1 MAVAHSKTPH
11 LETLPPV
18 AIEGR
23 TSNNTN
29 RNCTKPQTLQIK
41 TPPQTE
47 TVQNHKHCK
56 SKPQTETSTVRKA
69 DLIQIG
75 IIARAACAC
84 VILIGSP
91 AFISLLFV
99 LNYTTGSNESAKRF
113 CGNTKYLID
122 LHIYLYIAIGAQLG
136 IFVIFALSKVIALLF
151 CCENVWIKIKTL
163 LNNRWCNVITIFY
176 LLFNIVWACIGIY
189 IYTQMNDDCKEEAIA
204 TVLLFWSIIPF
215 ICVCCVMCL
224 CWACSQVVSTEPH

>member
-1 MAVAHSKTPH
+1 MAVAHNKTQP

-18 AIEGR
+18 VIEGR
-23 TSNNTN
+23 TSNNTNQNTTTN

-41 TPPQTE
+41 T
-47 TVQNHKHCK
+47 
-56 SKPQTETSTVRKA
+56 SQTETSTVRKA

-84 VILIGSP
+84 VILIGCP
-91 AFISLLFV
+91 AFISLILV
-99 LNYTTGSNESAKRF
+99 PHYASGHDERAEEF

-151 CCENVWIKIKTL
+151 CCENVWIKITTL
-163 LNNRWCNVITIFY
+163 LNNRWCNVVTLFY
-176 LLFNIVWACIGIY
+176 PLFNIVWACIGIY

>member
-84 VILIGSP
+84 VILIGCP
-91 AFISLLFV
+91 AFISLYLILV
-99 LNYTTGSNESAKRF
+99 THYASGRDESAEEF

-136 IFVIFALSKVIALLF
+136 IFVIFALSKVITLLF
-151 CCENVWIKIKTL
+151 CCENVWTKITTL
-163 LNNRWCNVITIFY
+163 LNNRWCNVVTLFY
-176 LLFNIVWACIGIY
+176 PLFNIVWA
-189 IYTQMNDDCKEEAIA
+189 
-204 TVLLFWSIIPF
+204 
-215 ICVCCVMCL
+215 
-224 CWACSQVVSTEPH
+224 